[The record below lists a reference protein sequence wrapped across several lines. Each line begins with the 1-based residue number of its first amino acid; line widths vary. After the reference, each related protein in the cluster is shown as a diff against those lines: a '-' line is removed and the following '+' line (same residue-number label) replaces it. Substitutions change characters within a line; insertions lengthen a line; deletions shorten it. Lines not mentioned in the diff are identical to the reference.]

1 MKIMRGHLLT
11 RGIHYTCTKFGNFPG
26 EGSRHLSK
34 TSSLT
39 LIFDHVTCISIRV
52 IYSLGVSIVPSLE
65 TFKQRGWVKRYWM
78 DIIYTKTSSLTFT
91 FDHVTW
97 NLLLGASTIR
107 SLRTFK
113 QRGQDIL
120 SIDITWSTDRLRDL
134 LLLTLI
140 GCPTEQQ
147 WIVVETN

>member
-1 MKIMRGHLLT
+1 MATFQERGQQILNEH
-11 RGIHYTCTKFGNFPG
+11 FF
-26 EGSRHLSK
+26 SK

-39 LIFDHVTCISIRV
+39 LTFDHVTCISIRV
-52 IYSLGVSIVPSLE
+52 IYSLGVSNVPSLE

-107 SLRTFK
+107 SLRSFK

-147 WIVVETN
+147 WIMVEMKTYLSLQDLTPFDHI